1 MTNLD
6 KLSLAVALLRNSTC
20 LKVYEE
26 SFLCVFLIG
35 LTSCLTKG
43 QRESPIEV
51 SISGKSMVGFEGL
64 WVHDNFWN
72 FFGPEVSFENDLKIR
87 F

>member
-1 MTNLD
+1 MET
-6 KLSLAVALLRNSTC
+6 K
-20 LKVYEE
+20 
-26 SFLCVFLIG
+26 FLVEFFTD

-43 QRESPIEV
+43 QRESPVEV
-51 SISGKSMVGFEGL
+51 SISGKSMLGFEGL